1 MTNAYIVPL
10 PRRWLRS
17 FMQVTGRLIFH
28 ILARVEIEG
37 LENIPTSG
45 AYVIAFN
52 HVSIFDPP
60 LVLAFWP
67 VQPEILGAV
76 DIWSRPGQDV
86 LARMYK
92 AIPIRRGEVD
102 RDALDQTMAA
112 LRAGLPLMLS
122 PEGGRSH
129 KPGLRQGKAGV
140 VYIIER
146 TQTQVVPVGVT
157 GTTDDFFKRAMRG
170 QKPLLRMQIG
180 KPFILPEVVDPAAAP
195 KEIRQRKVDFIMSR
209 MAALLPSDYRGVYGE
224 AG

>member
-1 MTNAYIVPL
+1 MTSAYRVPWV
-10 PRRWLRS
+10 RRWLRS
-17 FMQVTGRLIFH
+17 FMQSAARIIFH
-28 ILARVEIEG
+28 ILGRVEIEG
-37 LENIPTSG
+37 LENVPTGG

-86 LARMYK
+86 LARMYN

-102 RDALDQTMAA
+102 RAALELTMAA

-129 KPGLRQGKAGV
+129 QPGLRQGKPGV

-146 TQTQVVPVGVT
+146 TQAQVLPVGVT
-157 GTTDDFFKRAMRG
+157 GTTDDFFSKAIHG

-180 KPFILPEVVDPAAAP
+180 KPFTLPEVTDPTAAP
-195 KEIRQRKVDFIMSR
+195 KEIRQRKVDIIMDR
-209 MAALLPSDYRGVYGE
+209 MAALLPVDYRGVYGD
-224 AG
+224 